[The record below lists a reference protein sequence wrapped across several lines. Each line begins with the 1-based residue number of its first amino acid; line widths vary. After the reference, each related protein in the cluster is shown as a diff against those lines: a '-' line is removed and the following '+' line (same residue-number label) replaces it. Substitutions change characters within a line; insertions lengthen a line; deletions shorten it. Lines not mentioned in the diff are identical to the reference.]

1 MTILRRVCVASVVAG
16 GVVFTG
22 GSVDATTPEPPD
34 PELATEGEPSDALI
48 EDYVDSFAQA
58 DPAVGQALAEP
69 DSPAWWMAMYQSLS
83 TAAVRDAGVAPDA
96 QTATVAS
103 GSVEICYE
111 ARNLPC
117 NDLDQFTANSNGLI
131 VSFHEEGNDIAPRLG
146 VSSEPVAVGT
156 SASARVFVSYRT
168 VNPDSLV
175 VVISV
180 SATSTTAFGSPASY
194 VNPDG
199 RQVEMSERVG
209 PGVAKCSA
217 EPRRCS
223 CSLSRRQTREVACS
237 GEARRETPPLSL
249 SFLYQPS
256 RSQLKQ
262 PHKPRLQMVSDV
274 LWALSR
280 ESEAQRIAG
289 CVRTG
294 VDPAASEATTSGRS
308 RYLIKRAIACRLRR
322 SRCRTAS

>member
-1 MTILRRVCVASVVAG
+1 MTILHRVCVASVVAG

-58 DPAVGQALAEP
+58 DPGVGQALAEP

-83 TAAVRDAGVAPDA
+83 TAAVRDAGVEPNG
-96 QTATVAS
+96 QTATATN

-111 ARNLPC
+111 AVNLPC
-117 NDLDQFTANSNGLI
+117 NDLDQFTANSAGLI

-146 VSSEPVAVGT
+146 VSTEPVSVGT

-168 VNPDSLV
+168 VNPDSLS

-199 RQVEMSERVG
+199 RQVEMSARVG
-209 PGVAKCSA
+209 PGQLFGGASA
-217 EPRRCS
+217 LFLLTFPSSNPGGRLIWRGDAGDTPGDFELP
-223 CSLSRRQTREVACS
+223 V
-237 GEARRETPPLSL
+237 PPLS
-249 SFLYQPS
+249 QP
-256 RSQLKQ
+256 
-262 PHKPRLQMVSDV
+262 
-274 LWALSR
+274 A
-280 ESEAQRIAG
+280 
-289 CVRTG
+289 
-294 VDPAASEATTSGRS
+294 EATTQTTVADGFR
-308 RYLIKRAIACRLRR
+308 RALGAFERI
-322 SRCRTAS
+322 